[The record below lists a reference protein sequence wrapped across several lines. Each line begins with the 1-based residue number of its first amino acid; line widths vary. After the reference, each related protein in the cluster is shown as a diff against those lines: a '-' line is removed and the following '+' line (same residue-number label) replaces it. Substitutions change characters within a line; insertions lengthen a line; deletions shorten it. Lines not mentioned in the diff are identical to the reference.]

1 MKYYIISGEL
11 SGDIHAANLVS
22 ELKAL
27 DANASFAFT
36 GGDNLATI
44 TGVQPDIHIR
54 EMAFMGFVD
63 VLKNIG
69 TIRKNFDKVKA
80 AILAFKPDVLLLVD
94 YPGFNLRMAKWAYEN
109 GIICDYYISPTV
121 WAWKENRIETIRKY
135 VNRMIVILPFE
146 EAFYA
151 NKGMKVWYPGHPL
164 IDELER
170 KKSVFGTKEQF
181 IKKNHLTG
189 KPIIAVLPG
198 SRKQEIDRMLGI
210 MMETVKEFPEYEF
223 VFAGNASLTKDLY
236 APVKAGGLKLVF
248 DQTHELMFHAS
259 AGVIKSGTSTLE
271 SALLGLPQ
279 VVCYKSGAL
288 SFAIG
293 KRLVN
298 VKYISLPNLI
308 LDRPLVKELI
318 QNDLTALNIAAE
330 LKKLVKE
337 SSHRNAILQ
346 GYAELH
352 SKLGGTG
359 ASARAAKWLWED
371 VSK

>member
-1 MKYYIISGEL
+1 LKYYIISGEL
-11 SGDIHAANLVS
+11 SGDIHAANLVRA
-22 ELKAL
+22 LKTL
-27 DANASFAFT
+27 DANAVFAFT
-36 GGDNLATI
+36 GGDHLEAV
-44 TGVQPDIHIR
+44 TGVQPDIHLR
-54 EMAFMGFVD
+54 KMAFMGFVD
-63 VLKNIG
+63 VLKNIS

-80 AILAFKPDVLLLVD
+80 SILAFKPDVLLLVD
-94 YPGFNLRMAKWAYEN
+94 YPGFNLRMAKWAFEN
-109 GIICDYYISPTV
+109 GIMCDYYISPTV

-135 VNRMIVILPFE
+135 VNRMMVILPFE

-151 NKGMKVWYPGHPL
+151 SKGMKVWYPGHPL
-164 IDELER
+164 IDELEHKR
-170 KKSVFGTKEQF
+170 QGFSTREQF
-181 IKKNHLTG
+181 MQKNSLSG

-198 SRKQEIDRMLGI
+198 SRKQEIDRMLAI
-210 MMETVKEFPEYEF
+210 MIETVKKFPDHEF
-223 VFAGNASLTKDLY
+223 VFAGNAALAPELY
-236 APVKAGGLKLVF
+236 APVKAGGLQLVF
-248 DQTHELMFHAS
+248 DQTHELMWHAC

-293 KRLVN
+293 KRLVK

-308 LDRPLVKELI
+308 LDRPLLKELI
-318 QNDLTALNIAAE
+318 QKDLTSENIASE
-330 LKKLVKE
+330 INKLLQESNYRKE
-337 SSHRNAILQ
+337 MLQ

-352 SKLGGTG
+352 LKLGGPG